1 MEIPSNIQLWWGLD
15 LHSVCW
21 GYKVAS
27 DNIAA
32 VPRKLCSM
40 KQIAA
45 NLVNWYNMICNFS
58 SHTMMCLF
66 VLISIFIFL
75 EITQTQ
81 TPCRDAML
89 DVADASFPTTSDS
102 SIKSGP
108 WRIRGRETLFL
119 HYEDMELLCMD
130 GTITCHQYKSG
141 KENGGLKT

>member
-1 MEIPSNIQLWWGLD
+1 M
-15 LHSVCW
+15 
-21 GYKVAS
+21 AS

-32 VPRKLCSM
+32 VLRKLCRM

-45 NLVNWYNMICNFS
+45 NFVNCYNMICNFS

-81 TPCRDAML
+81 TPCQDAML

-108 WRIRGRETLFL
+108 RKIRRR
-119 HYEDMELLCMD
+119 
-130 GTITCHQYKSG
+130 
-141 KENGGLKT
+141 